1 MDSCAQKGSRNKAV
15 HPNRPAFPLPFS
27 LFAKSSVQKGNE
39 CAGNWTHFFFGGQKR
54 FFQIESRLHSAG
66 GRFFFSASFC
76 PPILLFAL
84 KTFLLSISV
93 LLADQ
98 ITKLIALRNLD
109 PGYDGT
115 ISVIP
120 GFFNLTLVFN
130 QGAAWGILSGKIL
143 LLAAI
148 SAAMLVFLVWNG
160 KELTQNRLGIVATGI
175 LAGGTAGNLI
185 DRLLR
190 GYVIDFLDFHWPW
203 FGGIY
208 HFPAFNVADSAICI
222 GFFLLMLNAFLCS
235 PTKR

>member
-1 MDSCAQKGSRNKAV
+1 M
-15 HPNRPAFPLPFS
+15 
-27 LFAKSSVQKGNE
+27 
-39 CAGNWTHFFFGGQKR
+39 
-54 FFQIESRLHSAG
+54 
-66 GRFFFSASFC
+66 
-76 PPILLFAL
+76 
-84 KTFLLSISV
+84 KTFLLSISI

-98 ITKLIALRNLD
+98 ITKLIALGNLV

-130 QGAAWGILSGKIL
+130 QGAAWGILSGKIPL
-143 LLAAI
+143 LVAI

-160 KELTQNRLGIVATGI
+160 KELTQNRLGIFATGI

-185 DRLLR
+185 DRLFR

-203 FGGIY
+203 FDGIY

-222 GFFLLMLNAFLCS
+222 GFFLLILNSFLCS